1 MKKKVLL
8 PALAATAVAAALVTT
23 TLPASADGSMAKPTT
38 ASSSAAGHTDPGGEK
53 VPAGFTEHRTK
64 VGDVNLDYIAGGH
77 GKTLVLLHGYP
88 QTWYEWRKVL
98 PELSKHYY
106 VIAPDLRGAGR
117 SDAPATGY
125 DKKTLANDV
134 HGLLVRLH
142 RDKDV
147 RLVGHD
153 IGTMVAYSY
162 AAAHREDV
170 TKLVLSEAPIPDQSI
185 FNWPALTASGPGLW
199 NFGFFN
205 VANGL
210 PEQTVRGRETQWVAS
225 FSDML
230 EHEKSGI
237 SRKDASIYGTYLKDP
252 AHLSASFKWFRTMNQ
267 DVADDAGYSKTKLT
281 MPVLAVGA
289 QYSLGDL
296 VPEQVRTYA
305 TNVSSAVVPN
315 SGHWIY
321 EEQPAAATKILLDFL
336 GR

>member
-8 PALAATAVAAALVTT
+8 PALAATAVTAALFCTA
-23 TLPASADGSMAKPTT
+23 LPASADGP
-38 ASSSAAGHTDPGGEK
+38 SAREAAVTGHVGGRTDPGGEK
-53 VPAGFTEHRTK
+53 VPAGFTEHRAR
-64 VGDVNLDYIAGGH
+64 VGDVNIDYIAGGH

-134 HGLLVRLH
+134 HGLLVGLH

-147 RLVGHD
+147 RIVGHD

-162 AAAHREDV
+162 AAAHRQDV

-185 FNWPALTASGPGLW
+185 FNWPALTQNGPGLW

-205 VANGL
+205 VTNGL
-210 PEQTVRGRETQWVAS
+210 PEQTVRGRETQWVDS

-230 EHEKSGI
+230 EHEKNGV
-237 SRKDASIYGTYLKDP
+237 SRRDASVYGTYLKDP

-267 DVADDAGYSKTKLT
+267 DVADDAVYSRTKLT

-296 VPEQVRTYA
+296 VPDQVRKYA
-305 TNVSSAVVPN
+305 TDVTSAVVPN